1 MATEE
6 KDVKMALIFL
16 FQNTLQVIEIIW
28 DIQGKIY
35 YETIANLSR
44 ERKTFMNKGMFFM
57 VTKQKFQIMI
67 FSSTLKFKCKYRQYL

>member
-6 KDVKMALIFL
+6 KDVKMAFKFL
-16 FQNTLQVIEIIW
+16 FQNTLQVIEIIR
-28 DIQGKIY
+28 DFQGKIY

-57 VTKQKFQIMI
+57 VKQKFQIMI

>member
-6 KDVKMALIFL
+6 TDVKMAFKFL
-16 FQNTLQVIEIIW
+16 FQNTLQVIEIIR
-28 DIQGKIY
+28 DFQGKIY

-57 VTKQKFQIMI
+57 VKQKFQIMI